1 MFELAISDSDGEV
14 IDVGQFAAPQLLD
27 VDGNGELD
35 LIIGEKNGSLKLYL
49 QCLIGGETTWC
60 LSTTEENGSNWAGI
74 QANQAAAINGFS
86 TPCLYTDGSG
96 IHMMIGNELGAIQY
110 FGVLNTENILDPLV
124 EITNAVGNYIHG
136 ARAAASFA
144 DVNADGYPEMLI
156 GIHNGGIRWH
166 QGVVTDISTVS
177 QPDGGMLYPNPVR
190 ANNTVRLEHLA
201 ASQSAFNCNK
211 MAQWIARDGR
221 IYQAQETA
229 PGSFKSPKT
238 PGIYILV
245 VTNCDASEPEAQLR
259 IPVVVV
265 P

>member
-1 MFELAISDSDGEV
+1 
-14 IDVGQFAAPQLLD
+14 
-27 VDGNGELD
+27 
-35 LIIGEKNGSLKLYL
+35 
-49 QCLIGGETTWC
+49 
-60 LSTTEENGSNWAGI
+60 
-74 QANQAAAINGFS
+74 
-86 TPCLYTDGSG
+86 
-96 IHMMIGNELGAIQY
+96 
-110 FGVLNTENILDPLV
+110 LV

-156 GIHNGGIRWH
+156 GIHNGGVRWH
-166 QGVVTDISTVS
+166 QGVVTDISTLS

-190 ANNTVRLEHLA
+190 ANNTVRLDHLA

-238 PGIYILV
+238 PGMYILV